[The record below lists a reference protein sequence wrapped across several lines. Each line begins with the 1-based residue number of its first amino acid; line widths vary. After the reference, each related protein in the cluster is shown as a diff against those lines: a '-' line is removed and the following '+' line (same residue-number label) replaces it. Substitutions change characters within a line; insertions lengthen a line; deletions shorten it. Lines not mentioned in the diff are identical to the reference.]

1 MAQSKT
7 AVNEN
12 ALTTGARRQ
21 LATKP
26 FSRADKI
33 FYRTSSIAAYIAVAL
48 VALILAFLLV
58 RAWPALEKQGVNF
71 VFGST
76 WDASPEQAIFQ
87 IGPMLYGSLLVSV
100 IGLVIAV
107 PMALAVAYFI
117 EFMANKRIAKVATV
131 LIDLLAALPSVVIG
145 LWGMVVF
152 SPIAAHWAELLHSTL
167 GWVPIFAND
176 SENFIGSPFIAG
188 WIVAVMIVP
197 IIASVSRE
205 IFSQIDRDLIN
216 GSLALGAG
224 KASTF
229 FRVILPTSG
238 GGVVGGILLGLGR
251 ALGETVAIFFVLNLV
266 FDINWGQIIAPKGGS
281 VASMILAKFGEATA
295 EELNA
300 LMASGLVLFIVTLLV
315 NWLAAWIVAK
325 AQPWRK

>member
-1 MAQSKT
+1 MAQSQST
-7 AVNEN
+7 PN
-12 ALTTGARRQ
+12 ASAPASGARRQ

-26 FSRADKI
+26 FSRADKL
-33 FYRTSSIAAYIAVAL
+33 FYRASSVAAYIAVSI
-48 VALILAFLLV
+48 VGLILVFLLM
-58 RAWPALEKQGVNF
+58 RAWPALQRQGINF
-71 VFGST
+71 VLGSS
-76 WDASPEQAIFQ
+76 WDASPDKVIFQ
-87 IGPMLYGSLLVSV
+87 IGPMLWGSLLISLV
-100 IGLVIAV
+100 GLFFAV

-117 EFMANKRIAKVATV
+117 EFMANKVVAKVATV

-152 SPIAAHWAELLHSTL
+152 SPIAAHWAQLLNQSF
-167 GWVPIFAND
+167 GWLPFFAND
-176 SENFIGSPFIAG
+176 TENFIGSPFIAG

-266 FDINWGQIIAPKGGS
+266 FDINWGDIVAPKGGS

-315 NWLAAWIVAK
+315 NWLAAYVVAK

>member
-1 MAQSKT
+1 MAQSKPVANPET
-7 AVNEN
+7 APV
-12 ALTTGARRQ
+12 GARRQ

-33 FYRTSSIAAYIAVAL
+33 FYRTSSVAAYIAVSI
-48 VALILAFLLV
+48 VGLILLFLLI
-58 RAWPALEKQGVNF
+58 RAWPALEKQGINF
-71 VFGST
+71 VLGST
-76 WDASPEQAIFQ
+76 WDASPDKVIFQ
-87 IGPMLYGSLLVSV
+87 IGPMLWGSLLVSL
-100 IGLVIAV
+100 IGLIIAV

-117 EFMANKRIAKVATV
+117 EFMAAKRVAKVATV

-152 SPIAAHWAELLHSTL
+152 SPLAAHWAQLLNQVL
-167 GWVPIFAND
+167 GWIPIFAND
-176 SENFIGSPFIAG
+176 TENYIGSPFIAG

-266 FDINWGQIIAPKGGS
+266 FDINWGDIVAPKGGS

-315 NWLAAWIVAK
+315 NWLAAFIVAK

>member
-1 MAQSKT
+1 MAQTQSSDT
-7 AVNEN
+7 ANSSG
-12 ALTTGARRQ
+12 TRRQ
-21 LATKP
+21 LVTKP
-26 FSRADKI
+26 FSKADKM
-33 FYRTSSIAAYIAVAL
+33 FYRSSAIAAYIAVAI
-48 VALILAFLLV
+48 VVLILAFLLV
-58 RAWPALEKQGVNF
+58 RAWPALEAQGFNF
-71 VFGST
+71 VLGST
-76 WDASPEQAIFQ
+76 WDASQIVFQ
-87 IGPMLYGSLLVSV
+87 IGPMLWGSLLISI
-100 IGLVIAV
+100 IGLIFAV
-107 PMALAVAYFI
+107 PMSLAVAYFI
-117 EFMANKRIAKVATV
+117 EFMANKKVAKVATV

-152 SPIAAHWAELLHSTL
+152 TPIASHWAQLLNQSI
-167 GWVPIFAND
+167 GWIPIFAND
-176 SENFIGSPFIAG
+176 SENFGGSPFIAG
-188 WIVAVMIVP
+188 WIVAVMVVP

-266 FDINWGQIIAPKGGS
+266 FDINWANIVAPKGGS

-300 LMASGLVLFIVTLLV
+300 LMAAGLVLFIVTLVV

>member
-1 MAQSKT
+1 MAQSQST
-7 AVNEN
+7 PN
-12 ALTTGARRQ
+12 ASAPASGARRQ

-26 FSRADKI
+26 FSRADKL
-33 FYRTSSIAAYIAVAL
+33 FYRASSVAAYIAVSI
-48 VALILAFLLV
+48 VALILVFLLM
-58 RAWPALEKQGVNF
+58 RAWPALQRQGINF
-71 VFGST
+71 VLGST
-76 WDASPEQAIFQ
+76 WDASPDKVIFQ
-87 IGPMLYGSLLVSV
+87 IGPMLWGSLLISLV
-100 IGLVIAV
+100 GLFFAV

-117 EFMANKRIAKVATV
+117 EFMANKVVAKVATV

-152 SPIAAHWAELLHSTL
+152 SPIAAHWAQLLNQSF
-167 GWVPIFAND
+167 GWLPFFAND
-176 SENFIGSPFIAG
+176 TENFIGSPFIAG

-266 FDINWGQIIAPKGGS
+266 FDINWGDIVAPKGGS

-300 LMASGLVLFIVTLLV
+300 LMASGLVLFIVTLLL
-315 NWLAAWIVAK
+315 NWLAAYVVAK

>member
-1 MAQSKT
+1 MAQSQVSKSSESVT
-7 AVNEN
+7 S
-12 ALTTGARRQ
+12 GARRQ

-26 FSRADKI
+26 FSTADKI
-33 FYRTSSIAAYIAVAL
+33 FYRSSAVAAYIAVAI
-48 VALILAFLLV
+48 VALILIFLLV
-58 RAWPALEKQGVNF
+58 RAWPALEAQGFSF

-76 WDASPEQAIFQ
+76 WDATPDVNVFQ
-87 IGPMLYGSLLVSV
+87 IGPMLWGSLLISV
-100 IGLVIAV
+100 IGLIIAV
-107 PMALAVAYFI
+107 PMSLAVAYFI
-117 EFMANKRIAKVATV
+117 EFMANRRVAKVATV

-152 SPIAAHWAELLHSTL
+152 APLAAHWAKLLNQGL
-167 GWVPIFAND
+167 GWIPIFAND
-176 SENFIGSPFIAG
+176 TENFIGSPFIAG

-266 FDINWGQIIAPKGGS
+266 FDINWGDIVAPKGGS

>member
-1 MAQSKT
+1 MAQAKNAAAT
-7 AVNEN
+7 EN
-12 ALTTGARRQ
+12 SVSGARRQ
-21 LATKP
+21 LVTKP
-26 FSRADKI
+26 FSRADKV
-33 FYRTSSIAAYIAVAL
+33 FYRTSSVAAYIAVSI
-48 VALILAFLLV
+48 VALILIFLLV
-58 RAWPALEKQGVNF
+58 RAWPALEKQGLNF

-76 WDASPEQAIFQ
+76 WDSTPEKAIFQ
-87 IGPMLYGSLLVSV
+87 IGPMLWGSLLVSL

-107 PMALAVAYFI
+107 PMSLAVAYFI
-117 EFMANKRIAKVATV
+117 EFMANRRIAKVATV

-152 SPIAAHWAELLHSTL
+152 SPIAAHWAQLLNDTL
-167 GWVPIFAND
+167 GWIPIFAND
-176 SENFIGSPFIAG
+176 TENFIGSPFIAG

-238 GGVVGGILLGLGR
+238 GGVVGGVLLGLGR

-315 NWLAAWIVAK
+315 NWLAAAIVAK